1 MTQGTGSA
9 DAEPPDGGGDSPR
22 LEAPVP
28 AAPDPRIAVQVAA
41 TPAPDAGTLSRW
53 AAAALGRDDRA
64 VCMRVVDEAEGAAL
78 NARFRGGS
86 GPTNVLSFPAGETG
100 LLGDIAI
107 CAPVVEAE
115 ARAQRKTVEAHF
127 AHMVVHGVFH
137 LRGMDHDDDVKAAR
151 MEARE
156 SAVLHTLGFA
166 DPYAATWPK

>member
-9 DAEPPDGGGDSPR
+9 DGEPPDGGGDSPTR
-22 LEAPVP
+22 EAPVS
-28 AAPDPRIAVQVAA
+28 AAPDPRIAIEIAA
-41 TPAPDAGTLSRW
+41 APAPDAGVLSRW
-53 AAAALGRDDRA
+53 AAAALGAERRA

-137 LRGMDHDDDVKAAR
+137 LRGMDHGDDARAAR

-156 SAVLHTLGFA
+156 SAVLHTLGFG
-166 DPYAATWPK
+166 DPYAAT

>member
-9 DAEPPDGGGDSPR
+9 DGEPSDGGGDSPR
-22 LEAPVP
+22 LGAPVSV
-28 AAPDPRIAVQVAA
+28 APDPRIAVEIAA
-41 TPAPDAGTLSRW
+41 APAPDAGALSRW
-53 AAAALGRDDRA
+53 AAAALEADDRA

-86 GPTNVLSFPAGETG
+86 GATNVLSFPAGESG

-115 ARAQRKTVEAHF
+115 ARAQRKTLDAHF

-137 LRGMDHDDDVKAAR
+137 LRGLDHDDEVRAAR

-166 DPYAATWPK
+166 DPYAATPAT

>member
-1 MTQGTGSA
+1 M
-9 DAEPPDGGGDSPR
+9 
-22 LEAPVP
+22 
-28 AAPDPRIAVQVAA
+28 AAA
-41 TPAPDAGTLSRW
+41 PAPDAGALCRW
-53 AAAALGRDDRA
+53 AAAALETDDRA
-64 VCMRVVDEAEGAAL
+64 VCMRVVNEAEGAAL

-86 GPTNVLSFPAGETG
+86 GPTNVLSFPAGEAG

-137 LRGMDHDDDVKAAR
+137 LRGMDHGDDVGAAR

-166 DPYAATWPK
+166 DPYAATQAK

>member
-1 MTQGTGSA
+1 MTQGSGSA
-9 DAEPPDGGGDSPR
+9 DGEPPDGGGDGPR
-22 LEAPVP
+22 LGAPVG
-28 AAPDPRIAVQVAA
+28 AAPDARVAVEIAAA
-41 TPAPDAGTLSRW
+41 PAPDAGALSRW
-53 AAAALGRDDRA
+53 AAAALERDDRA
-64 VCMRVVDEAEGAAL
+64 VCMRVVDAAEGAAL

-115 ARAQRKTVEAHF
+115 ARAQRKTLDAHF

-137 LRGMDHDDDVKAAR
+137 LRGMDHGDDAGAAR

-166 DPYAATWPK
+166 DPYAATQAK